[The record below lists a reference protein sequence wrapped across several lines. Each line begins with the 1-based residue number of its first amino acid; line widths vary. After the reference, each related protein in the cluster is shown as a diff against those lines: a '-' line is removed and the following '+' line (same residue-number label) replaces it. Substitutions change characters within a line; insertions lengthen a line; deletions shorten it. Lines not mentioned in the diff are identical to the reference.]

1 MVWPL
6 YRAYRAL
13 PKSKSL
19 IKFLSQDGMRQQLLK
34 TEGYYLAD
42 NQREMHK
49 ADAELFFVIDE
60 KQNQI
65 ELTEK
70 GIEYLVR
77 NMEDDHFFTMPDVPG
92 TLVGIDNGEGSD
104 EDKLEKA

>member
-1 MVWPL
+1 
-6 YRAYRAL
+6 
-13 PKSKSL
+13 
-19 IKFLSQDGMRQQLLK
+19 MRQQLLK

-77 NMEDDHFFTMPDVPG
+77 NMEDEHFFTLPG
-92 TLVGIDNGEGSD
+92 PRDRAGGHRQRRRQR
-104 EDKLEKA
+104 